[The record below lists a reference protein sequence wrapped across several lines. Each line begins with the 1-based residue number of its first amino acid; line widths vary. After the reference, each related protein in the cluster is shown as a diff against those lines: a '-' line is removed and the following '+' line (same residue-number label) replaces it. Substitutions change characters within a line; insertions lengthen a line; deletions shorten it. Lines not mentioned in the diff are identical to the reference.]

1 MSQTKGD
8 GKKLASVSDLPLR
21 NEACFLSHPVYR
33 KVTKQSSSQI
43 DFNFLIMISTPMDGF
58 RGKLLSNQNQPDW
71 LKYEGDR
78 LSKTPRNM
86 AKLSVLVQRIRI

>member
-1 MSQTKGD
+1 
-8 GKKLASVSDLPLR
+8 
-21 NEACFLSHPVYR
+21 
-33 KVTKQSSSQI
+33 
-43 DFNFLIMISTPMDGF
+43 MDGF

-86 AKLSVLVQRIRI
+86 AKLSVLVQRIRIWTKEHTIDLKAFLADYAFVIS